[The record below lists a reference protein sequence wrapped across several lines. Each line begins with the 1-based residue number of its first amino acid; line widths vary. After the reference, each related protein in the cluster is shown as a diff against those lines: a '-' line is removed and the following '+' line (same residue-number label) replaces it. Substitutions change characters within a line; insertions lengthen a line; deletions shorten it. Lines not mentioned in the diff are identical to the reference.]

1 MKELKQRYLLSS
13 KEFYL
18 RKSGIRV
25 INKNW
30 KEDLEYRIRYEDL
43 GFELVKKRE
52 KAALLPACLLS
63 LFSGISL
70 YSFVVSF
77 LHLGAGPVPLLW
89 ISATLV
95 SLVLAVFAFSHTNR
109 DLVLLTGGNRTLELF
124 RGKPTNLE
132 VDHFIMSLHA
142 HMQAY
147 YKDKYGVIEQHLPQE
162 ELLERFGWLREMGIL
177 SQEEHEELWM
187 QLQIKDLLS

>member
-1 MKELKQRYLLSS
+1 M
-13 KEFYL
+13 
-18 RKSGIRV
+18 
-25 INKNW
+25 
-30 KEDLEYRIRYEDL
+30 EYRIRYEDM

-77 LHLGAGPVPLLW
+77 LHEGAGPVALLW

-95 SLVLAVFAFSHTNR
+95 SMVLAALAFSHTNR
-109 DLVLLTGGNRTLELF
+109 DLVLLTGGAKTLELF
-124 RGKPTNLE
+124 RGSPSNME
-132 VDHFIMSLHA
+132 VDNFILSIHA
-142 HMQAY
+142 HIQAY
-147 YKDKYGVIEQHLPQE
+147 YKNKYGVVEQHLPQE
-162 ELLERFGWLREMGIL
+162 VLIERFGWLREMGIL